1 MKAYYGSTKYAPIS
15 GLCLDP
21 EVFVPGTNCRY
32 REELEI
38 PDTAKIGDKFYLVY
52 SCPGVFAPYETAFLT
67 AEEAKSQV
75 ARDKDEYNKAT
86 ESEGHAA
93 QVLEGTSYAWL
104 VLQEPAD
111 FEK

>member
-1 MKAYYGSTKYAPIS
+1 MKAYYASTKYSPIS

-21 EVFVPGTNCRY
+21 DVFVPGTNCRY

-52 SCPGVFAPYETAFLT
+52 SCPGSFLPYDTAFLT
-67 AEEAKSQV
+67 EEEAKSQV
-75 ARDKDEYNKAT
+75 ARDKDECNKLVDGA
-86 ESEGHAA
+86 GDAA
-93 QVLEGTSYAWL
+93 QLLENTSYAWL

-111 FEK
+111 FKK